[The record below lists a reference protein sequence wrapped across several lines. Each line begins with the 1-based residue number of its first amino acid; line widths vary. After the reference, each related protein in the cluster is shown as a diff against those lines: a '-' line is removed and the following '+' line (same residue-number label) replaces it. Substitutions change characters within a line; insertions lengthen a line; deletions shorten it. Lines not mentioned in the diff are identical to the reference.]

1 MKITNE
7 ILKDLIK
14 EEIQEAAMLRKAMGT
29 AGRMA
34 RDIVRGDDA
43 DLGAMVNDLEERVA
57 DLEETI
63 EALMRRGPQN
73 Y

>member
-14 EEIQEAAMLRKAMGT
+14 EEIQEVRGLGKAMGA

-34 RDIVRGDDA
+34 ADIVRGDDA
-43 DLGAMVNDLEERVA
+43 DLGAMLNDLEERVA

-63 EALMRRGPQN
+63 EALMAKGPQN